1 MKIKTAYLGML
12 LAFALILSYIE
23 AVLPLSFGIP
33 GIKLGLAN
41 LAVVL
46 ALYLLGTGSALLL
59 TIMKAL
65 LAGFMFGNMTML
77 LYSLAGALCSFLI
90 MTWMKK
96 SDRFHLPV
104 VSAAGGVMHNIG
116 QILVAYLTV
125 KTYGILYYIPILI
138 LAGLVTGILIGITA
152 DLVKPYAQKIMEKG
166 NRL

>member
-77 LYSLAGALCSFLI
+77 LYSLAGALWSFMI
-90 MTWMKK
+90 MAWMKK

>member
-77 LYSLAGALCSFLI
+77 LYSLAGALWSFMI

>member
-23 AVLPLSFGIP
+23 AVLPLSFGFP

-77 LYSLAGALCSFLI
+77 LYSLAGALCSFMI

>member
-1 MKIKTAYLGML
+1 
-12 LAFALILSYIE
+12 
-23 AVLPLSFGIP
+23 
-33 GIKLGLAN
+33 
-41 LAVVL
+41 
-46 ALYLLGTGSALLL
+46 
-59 TIMKAL
+59 
-65 LAGFMFGNMTML
+65 
-77 LYSLAGALCSFLI
+77 